1 MPHII
6 AVIILVFRLVA
17 NITNVF
23 SLQNLLKSIELKFM
37 PFLVIIHTTPFE
49 NSSLQKLDANL

>member
-6 AVIILVFRLVA
+6 VIITVVFSSVA
-17 NITNVF
+17 NISKVF
-23 SLQNLLKSIELKFM
+23 SLQNLLKSVLLKFM
-37 PFLVIIHTTPFE
+37 PLLVIIHTTPFE